1 MFMYIYFH
9 LQKYTNVASI
19 MYKEWQF
26 FCSTFPMYLRYN
38 WEFLIL
44 NFTIFF
50 HDIDEFPCGCHNVYS
65 SDVFS
70 VSLDAGWFSQYS
82 KALCRFFS
90 LFILTKSRKWFRI
103 LVCDVL
109 YKKIY
114 PLYKDFYLKI
124 RHPIMNIY
132 HSELV
137 SILRLF
143 IVHQLGRETFIY
155 MVCMYCEYSSLNY
168 ILYM

>member
-50 HDIDEFPCGCHNVYS
+50 HDIDEFPCGCHNVFLRC
-65 SDVFS
+65 VLCFTRCGLILTIFKG
-70 VSLDAGWFSQYS
+70 SLS
-82 KALCRFFS
+82 FFF

>member
-1 MFMYIYFH
+1 MWQVLCIKSGNFFVQHSQCTWDITENFWYWILLYFFMTLMNFP
-9 LQKYTNVASI
+9 VDVI
-19 MYKEWQF
+19 M
-26 FCSTFPMYLRYN
+26 
-38 WEFLIL
+38 
-44 NFTIFF
+44 
-50 HDIDEFPCGCHNVYS
+50 YS